1 MTRFETLEG
10 VKARYDLVVVGTSTG
25 GLHALT
31 RLLSA
36 LPATYRLPILIVQH
50 RSRDSDER
58 LSGLLR
64 GASQLPVNEAEDKD
78 PLRGPGVY
86 LGPPDYHL
94 LVEPESMAL
103 STEEPV
109 AYSRPSI
116 DVLFES
122 AAYSHGS
129 AVIGVLLTGAN
140 QDGTRGLQEIKQ
152 RGGYVIV
159 QNPASAE
166 SGFMPKNAMKNVVA
180 DRVLDLDQIAT
191 ELVVR
196 ASDAR
201 VA

>member
-1 MTRFETLEG
+1 
-10 VKARYDLVVVGTSTG
+10 VIARYDLVVMGTSTG

-31 RLLSA
+31 RLLA
-36 LPATYRLPILIVQH
+36 DLPASFPLPIAIVQH

-58 LSGLLR
+58 LSLLLG
-64 GASQLPVNEAEDKD
+64 GASHLPVYEAEDKQ
-78 PLRGPGVY
+78 PLQTPGVY

-94 LVEPESMAL
+94 LIEADSVAL

-122 AAYSHGS
+122 AAYSRGS

-140 QDGTRGLQEIKQ
+140 QDGTRGLQRIKA

-159 QNPASAE
+159 QNPDSAE
-166 SGFMPKNAMKNVVA
+166 SAFMPKHAVKNLHP
-180 DRVLDLDQIAT
+180 DRVLNLEQIAA
-191 ELVVR
+191 ELVTR
-196 ASDAR
+196 ASEAR
-201 VA
+201 PA

>member
-1 MTRFETLEG
+1 MRP
-10 VKARYDLVVVGTSTG
+10 RYDLVVVGTSTG

-31 RLLSA
+31 RLLSS
-36 LPATYRLPILIVQH
+36 LPGTFQLPILIVQH
-50 RSRDSDER
+50 RSKDSDER

-64 GASQLPVNEAEDKD
+64 VASQLPVSEAEDKE
-78 PLRGPGVY
+78 PLRAPGVY
-86 LGPPDYHL
+86 LSPPDYHL
-94 LVEPESMAL
+94 LVEADSLAL

-129 AVIGVLLTGAN
+129 AVIAVLLTGAN
-140 QDGTRGLQEIKQ
+140 QDGTRGLQAVKH

-159 QNPASAE
+159 QDPSSAE
-166 SGFMPKNAMKNVVA
+166 SGFMPRHAVQHVVA

-196 ASDAR
+196 ATDAR

>member
-1 MTRFETLEG
+1 MSL
-10 VKARYDLVVVGTSTG
+10 RYDLVVVGTSTG

-31 RLLSA
+31 RLLSG
-36 LPATYRLPILIVQH
+36 LPGSFPLPIAIVQH

-58 LSGLLR
+58 LATLLAA
-64 GASQLPVNEAEDKD
+64 ASAIPVSEAEDKE

-94 LVEPESMAL
+94 LVEADWLAL

-140 QDGTRGLQEIKQ
+140 QDGTRGLKRIKE
-152 RGGYVIV
+152 RGGYVII
-159 QNPASAE
+159 QNPESAE
-166 SGFMPKNAMKNVVA
+166 SAFMPKHAVKNLLA
-180 DRVLDLDQIAT
+180 DRVLNLDEIAG
-191 ELVVR
+191 ELVSR
-196 ASDAR
+196 ALEAR
-201 VA
+201 PV

>member
-1 MTRFETLEG
+1 VRGRFD
-10 VKARYDLVVVGTSTG
+10 VVVVGTSTG

-31 RLLSA
+31 LLLSG
-36 LPATYRLPILIVQH
+36 LPGTFRLPILIVQH
-50 RSRDSDER
+50 RSKDSDEK
-58 LSGLLR
+58 LSELLR
-64 GASQLPVNEAEDKD
+64 GVSRLPVSEAEDKE
-78 PLRGPGVY
+78 PLCGPGVY
-86 LGPPDYHL
+86 LSPPDYHL
-94 LVEPESMAL
+94 LVEHDWLAL

-140 QDGTRGLQEIKQ
+140 QDGTRGLQAIKQ

-159 QNPASAE
+159 QDPRSAE
-166 SGFMPKNAMKNVVA
+166 SGFMPNNAVKNVVA
-180 DRVLDLDQIAT
+180 DRVLDIDQIAS

-201 VA
+201 LV

>member
-1 MTRFETLEG
+1 
-10 VKARYDLVVVGTSTG
+10 VNARYDLVVMGTSTG

-36 LPATYRLPILIVQH
+36 LPASFPLPIAIVQH

-58 LSGLLR
+58 LSLLLR
-64 GASQLPVNEAEDKD
+64 GASLIPVRDAEDKE
-78 PLRGPGVY
+78 PLCSPGVY
-86 LGPPDYHL
+86 LSPPDYHL
-94 LVEPESMAL
+94 LVELDCMAL

-140 QDGTRGLQEIKQ
+140 QDGTRGLRDRSKPGFCRKPVHAQACAEKSASGS
-152 RGGYVIV
+152 RAEPGADCRRVD
-159 QNPASAE
+159 NPC
-166 SGFMPKNAMKNVVA
+166 
-180 DRVLDLDQIAT
+180 Q
-191 ELVVR
+191 
-196 ASDAR
+196 
-201 VA
+201 

>member
-1 MTRFETLEG
+1 
-10 VKARYDLVVVGTSTG
+10 VSPRYDLVVMGTSTG

-31 RLLSA
+31 RLLSG
-36 LPATYRLPILIVQH
+36 LPANFPLPIAIVQH

-58 LSGLLR
+58 LSMLLS
-64 GASQLPVNEAEDKD
+64 GASLIPVYEAEDKE
-78 PLRGPGVY
+78 PLKVPGVY
-86 LGPPDYHL
+86 LSPPDYHL
-94 LVEPESMAL
+94 MVELDWVAL

-129 AVIGVLLTGAN
+129 RVIGVLLTGAN
-140 QDGTRGLQEIKQ
+140 QDGTRGLKRIKE

-159 QNPASAE
+159 QNPDSAE
-166 SGFMPKNAMKNVVA
+166 SAFMPKHAVKNLLP
-180 DRVLDLDQIAT
+180 DRVLNLEQIAG
-191 ELVVR
+191 ELIAR
-196 ASDAR
+196 ASEAR

>member
-1 MTRFETLEG
+1 VRS
-10 VKARYDLVVVGTSTG
+10 RYDLVVMGTSTG

-31 RLLSA
+31 RLLSG
-36 LPATYRLPILIVQH
+36 LPAGFSLPIAIVQH

-58 LSGLLR
+58 LSQLLS
-64 GASQLPVNEAEDKD
+64 GASRIPVYEAEDKQ
-78 PLRGPGVY
+78 PLHSPGVY
-86 LGPPDYHL
+86 LSPPDYHL
-94 LVEPESMAL
+94 LVEPDSIAL

-140 QDGTRGLQEIKQ
+140 QDGTRGLQRIKE

-159 QNPASAE
+159 QDPDSAE
-166 SGFMPKNAMKNVVA
+166 SAFMPKHAVRNMLP
-180 DRVLDLDQIAT
+180 DRVLDLEQIVNELITRAT
-191 ELVVR
+191 ETRL
-196 ASDAR
+196 A
-201 VA
+201 

>member
-1 MTRFETLEG
+1 VNG
-10 VKARYDLVVVGTSTG
+10 RYELVVIGTSTG

-31 RLLSA
+31 RLLAA
-36 LPATYRLPILIVQH
+36 LPGSYRLPILIVQH
-50 RSRDSDER
+50 RSKDSDER

-64 GASQLPVNEAEDKD
+64 VASRIPLREAEDKE
-78 PLRGPGVY
+78 PLEGPGVY

-94 LVEPESMAL
+94 LVERDSIAL

-129 AVIGVLLTGAN
+129 SVIGVLLTGAN
-140 QDGTRGLQEIKQ
+140 QDGTRGLQEIKL

-159 QNPASAE
+159 QDPDSAE
-166 SGFMPKNAMKNVVA
+166 SGFMPKHAMKNVLA
-180 DRVLDLDQIAT
+180 DRVLGLEQIAA

-196 ASDAR
+196 ASEAGAR
-201 VA
+201 

>member
-1 MTRFETLEG
+1 
-10 VKARYDLVVVGTSTG
+10 VNARYTLVVVGTSTG

-31 RLLSA
+31 RLLSTM
-36 LPATYRLPILIVQH
+36 PGTFRLPILIVQH
-50 RSRDSDER
+50 RSKDSDER

-64 GASQLPVNEAEDKD
+64 VASQIPVSEAEDKE

-86 LGPPDYHL
+86 LCPPDYHL
-94 LVEPESMAL
+94 LVEADSLAL

-122 AAYSHGS
+122 AAYSHGN
-129 AVIGVLLTGAN
+129 AVIAVLLTGAN
-140 QDGTRGLQEIKQ
+140 QDGTRGLQAIKQ

-159 QNPASAE
+159 QDPSSAE
-166 SGFMPKNAMKNVVA
+166 SGFMPRHAVQHVVA
-180 DRVLDLDQIAT
+180 DRVLDLEQIAT

-196 ASDAR
+196 ASEAR

>member
-1 MTRFETLEG
+1 MSL
-10 VKARYDLVVVGTSTG
+10 RYDLVVVGTSTG

-31 RLLSA
+31 RLLSG
-36 LPATYRLPILIVQH
+36 LPASFPLPLAIVQH

-58 LSGLLR
+58 LVALLG
-64 GASQLPVNEAEDKD
+64 GASLIPVREAEDKE

-94 LVEPESMAL
+94 LIEAEWLAL

-129 AVIGVLLTGAN
+129 SVIGVLLTGAN
-140 QDGTRGLQEIKQ
+140 QDGTRGLKRIKE
-152 RGGYVIV
+152 RGGYVII
-159 QNPASAE
+159 QNPESAE
-166 SGFMPKNAMKNVVA
+166 SAFMPKHAVKHLLA
-180 DRVLDLDQIAT
+180 DRILNLDEIAA
-191 ELVVR
+191 ELITR
-196 ASDAR
+196 AREMGPA
-201 VA
+201 

>member
-1 MTRFETLEG
+1 
-10 VKARYDLVVVGTSTG
+10 VSPRYDLVVMGTSTG

-36 LPATYRLPILIVQH
+36 LPASFPLPIAIVQH

-58 LSGLLR
+58 LAMLLS
-64 GASQLPVNEAEDKD
+64 GASLIPVVEAEDKE

-86 LGPPDYHL
+86 LSPPDYHL
-94 LVEPESMAL
+94 LVETDWVAL

-129 AVIGVLLTGAN
+129 GVIGVLLTGAN
-140 QDGTRGLQEIKQ
+140 QDGTRGLKRIKEH
-152 RGGYVIV
+152 GGYVII
-159 QNPASAE
+159 QNPDSAE
-166 SGFMPKNAMKNVVA
+166 SAFMPKHAVKNLLP
-180 DRVLDLDQIAT
+180 DRVLNLEQIAG
-191 ELVVR
+191 ELITR
-196 ASDAR
+196 AGDAR
-201 VA
+201 SA

>member
-1 MTRFETLEG
+1 MSL
-10 VKARYDLVVVGTSTG
+10 RYELVVMGTSTG

-31 RLLSA
+31 HLLA
-36 LPATYRLPILIVQH
+36 GLPASYPLPIAIVQH

-58 LSGLLR
+58 LVTLLN
-64 GASQLPVNEAEDKD
+64 GACPLAVCEAEDKQ

-94 LVEPESMAL
+94 LVELDSVAL

-122 AAYSHGS
+122 AAYSFGR

-140 QDGTRGLQEIKQ
+140 QDGTRGLKRIKE

-159 QNPASAE
+159 QNPDSAE
-166 SGFMPKNAMKNVVA
+166 SAFMPKHAVKHLLP
-180 DRVLDLDQIAT
+180 DRVLNLEQIAA
-191 ELVVR
+191 ELITR
-196 ASDAR
+196 AAETR
-201 VA
+201 AG